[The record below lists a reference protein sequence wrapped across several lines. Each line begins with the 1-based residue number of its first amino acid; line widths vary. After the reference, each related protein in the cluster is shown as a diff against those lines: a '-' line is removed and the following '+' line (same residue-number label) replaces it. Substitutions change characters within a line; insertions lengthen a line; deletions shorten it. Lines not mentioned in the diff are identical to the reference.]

1 MSGVMTRWS
10 IGLDR
15 PVGPD
20 DLDPD
25 GYVTADTLGIWLAEA
40 VDAYLVQCSTL
51 HERLGREG
59 VNLVRRPGR
68 QPRASLL
75 GRPTEVLI
83 TASATEIRPLEFFI
97 SVRVRP
103 FGGDIDLPLN
113 VTCRVSIEEE
123 ATGEP
128 VELGT
133 GIRDELIVLEHAAEY
148 MS

>member
-1 MSGVMTRWS
+1 MTRWS

-15 PVGPD
+15 PVSPN

-25 GYVTADTLGIWLAEA
+25 GYVTAEALGGWLAEA
-40 VDAYLVQCSTL
+40 VEAYLAQCTTL
-51 HERLGREG
+51 HDRVARESL
-59 VNLVRRPGR
+59 NLVRRPGR

-83 TASATEIRPLEFFI
+83 TASATEVRPTEFFV

-103 FGGDIDLPLN
+103 FGGEVDLPLN
-113 VTCRVSIEEE
+113 VTCRVSIEDDT
-123 ATGEP
+123 TGEP

-133 GIRDELIVLEHAAEY
+133 TVRDELIALEHAAEY